1 MSMISRGRAFELE
14 DRSATAIWRLTIIRR
29 AIVAGASTCCGR
41 FLAALH
47 VSRRKQAAVDLAR
60 YRHLIHDPES
70 GTCSGVNATA
80 RADEPL

>member
-1 MSMISRGRAFELE
+1 MSMMSRGRTFELE
-14 DRSATAIWRLTIIRR
+14 DRSATAIRRLTIIRR
-29 AIVAGASTCCGR
+29 AIVAGASACGGR

-47 VSRRKQAAVDLAR
+47 DSRRKQAAVDLAR
-60 YRHLIHDPES
+60 YRHLIHDPET